1 MGSKT
6 KVPEVN
12 GGGGVVDWQMA
23 LRYPKKVLKNRAGKV
38 VSTAC
43 EGVVK
48 RSEGQLHL
56 QPNPTVH
63 RGRQVH

>member
-1 MGSKT
+1 
-6 KVPEVN
+6 VPEVN

-23 LRYPKKVLKNRAGKV
+23 SRYPKKVLKNRAGKV
-38 VSTAC
+38 VSMPC
-43 EGVVK
+43 KGVVK

-63 RGRQVH
+63 Q